1 MTPAFPSSSS
11 IVEDWFHG
19 FYTAV
24 LLLTLWTIRKHYTG
38 SRKYWQIGLILAS
51 YTCSTFHVALNWAHL
66 AAAVD
71 DNEIPTGPGLTVS
84 LTHMAAWMQGVSDTF
99 FCLNVF
105 MADCLFIWR
114 CWTVW
119 NRRWTIVIFPMLA
132 TACGAV
138 LAGIIVA
145 NQVTAAQRSEAF
157 AAAKKSTEFIQ
168 LSTIYFSL
176 SVATS
181 LSTTFLITLRI
192 VLLQRMSKR
201 LGNGAHSR
209 SLNSIIEILI
219 ESALLYSVVLLAFV
233 ILDVKKDVNL
243 GYAQNIH
250 AQMAGLAPLLIILRV
265 AAGKSR
271 SQEEWST
278 GPSST
283 VKFAQSAGTI
293 PTSETD
299 VEASV
304 NS

>member
-1 MTPAFPSSSS
+1 MIPAFPSSSG

-19 FYTAV
+19 FYTV
-24 LLLTLWTIRKHYTG
+24 LLTLGTIRKHYTG
-38 SRKYWQIGLILAS
+38 SRKYWQIGLVLAS

-66 AAAVD
+66 AAVVD

-84 LTHMAAWMQGVSDTF
+84 PTHMGAWMQGSHYF
-99 FCLNVF
+99 AS
-105 MADCLFIWR
+105 MRSWPIIWR

-119 NRRWTIVIFPMLA
+119 SRRWKIVIIPMIA
-132 TACGAV
+132 TVCGTV
-138 LAGIIVA
+138 LAGLIVA
-145 NQVTAAQRSEAF
+145 NQVTAAQGSEAF
-157 AAAKKSTEFIQ
+157 ATAKTSTELIK

-192 VLLQRMSKR
+192 LLLQRMSKR
-201 LGNGAHSR
+201 LGNGAHSQ

-219 ESALLYSVVLLAFV
+219 ESALVYSVSLLAFV
-233 ILDVKKDVNL
+233 VLDAKKDVNL

-271 SQEEWST
+271 SQEEWSAR
-278 GPSST
+278 SYST
-283 VKFAQSAGTI
+283 VKFARSTGTML
-293 PTSETD
+293 TFETD
-299 VEASV
+299 VQSSV
-304 NS
+304 SS